1 MDGSSE
7 GAAFVLHCDVD
18 AFFVQ
23 VEQLKDPSLQAS
35 TTRLQPLAVVVAIV
49 VSAALRPG
57 GGPRHLSQQAPACGL
72 GISCAQ
78 GKAVAIQQH
87 QDIIAANAAAKAAG
101 VTKHMVPAE
110 ASWMGGADG
119 AYSVLQRL
127 ACKLAAAHSD
137 LAHLLPLSIPVHCRR
152 GACCA
157 LWAAGWRTCTVR
169 RAGACRTSHTV
180 RPPLA

>member
-1 MDGSSE
+1 M
-7 GAAFVLHCDVD
+7 LHCDVD

-35 TTRLQPLAVVVAIV
+35 TVRLQPLAVVVAIV
-49 VSAALRPG
+49 VSVALRPG
-57 GGPRHLSQQAPACGL
+57 GSFFMQTSVQAPACGF
-72 GISCAQ
+72 GISRAQ

-119 AYSVLQRL
+119 AFSVR
-127 ACKLAAAHSD
+127 
-137 LAHLLPLSIPVHCRR
+137 
-152 GACCA
+152 
-157 LWAAGWRTCTVR
+157 
-169 RAGACRTSHTV
+169 
-180 RPPLA
+180 